1 MAQRLYVSGVSRV
14 SRLQRARFL
23 RVGIAAAV
31 LALAGAGGALAAPA
45 PFATVTTPVLLDGRP
60 VSRGIALNET
70 LNTIVYDGGQY
81 HLWYVHSSYKL
92 SGGVGHATSSD
103 GIHFTSGAM
112 LTVPVNWW
120 VNSGATVEPQVN
132 YLRMSR
138 DGSGNWILM
147 AWHPNNQAPDSYGS
161 FNYNTS
167 LWLLGNSTGNAALS
181 LIGPLPSPP
190 GSNHVGPFGIVGS
203 QVYLGQD
210 TVGAFGRYTLTPTT
224 TSAPPTTSPAGQ
236 ADAANVYTGTGF
248 CSFATCPADPNA
260 SYIHN
265 YGRTLDQGGSV
276 LGTYYSLREFST
288 GARRGQQ
295 LWYIESTDGGT
306 GWSAPQALFAN
317 GAAVTVDG
325 LPNTFAF
332 SLPEVAALGG
342 GQYRSYFNTA
352 DACGNNVTVTAAP
365 AGSQQGPALAKAFS
379 PSTIAPGGVSQLTVT
394 LSAPAATCTPAPTA
408 AIYTS
413 LGFTDTLPSGVAL
426 AATPAA
432 STTCTGATVSAVGG
446 AGAFSLSGASLVAG
460 GSCTVTVDV
469 TAAGAGVFRN
479 TIPAA
484 GLTNAQGVAALAD
497 ASAELRSGLPAD
509 AAPVPSLGAWGAV
522 LLALLL
528 GGLGVRQLR
537 RR

>member
-112 LTVPVNWW
+112 LTVPANWW

-167 LWLLGNSTGNAALS
+167 LWLLGNSTGNTALS

-190 GSNHVGPFGIVGS
+190 GGNHVGPFGIVGS

-276 LGTYYSLREFST
+276 LGTYYSLREFPS

-509 AAPVPSLGAWGAV
+509 AAPVPSLGAWGAM